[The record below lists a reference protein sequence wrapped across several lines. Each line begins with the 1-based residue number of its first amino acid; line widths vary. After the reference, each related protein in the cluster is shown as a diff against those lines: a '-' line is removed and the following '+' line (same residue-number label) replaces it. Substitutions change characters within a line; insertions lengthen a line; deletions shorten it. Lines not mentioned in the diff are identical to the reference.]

1 MKDSKRHEISI
12 LHFAKGGSEAQL
24 FGTKSFAERRE
35 KKFLAHTHTF
45 ALLYLAALS
54 HMCQSRVHDERGC
67 EFLVQ
72 TELKRVLPNVL
83 SKMGKA
89 G

>member
-1 MKDSKRHEISI
+1 
-12 LHFAKGGSEAQL
+12 
-24 FGTKSFAERRE
+24 
-35 KKFLAHTHTF
+35 
-45 ALLYLAALS
+45 
-54 HMCQSRVHDERGC
+54 MCQSRVHDERGC

-83 SKMGKA
+83 SKLMGKDEY